1 LLYETTIMKRITL
14 PFFIAFTVTCFAQS
28 EHWQFE
34 DSLAGNGTTRLE
46 IYTAPGKYAAVSTFG
61 DQVSRTVVDSA
72 IRQRLD
78 LFESREGRYFVRTMF
93 EAPLSSSFRSDATA
107 EEVANMEAMEEM
119 RPQVGREGLD
129 FRLLPEKKKLF
140 GLTVQRVELFAP
152 DPANEN
158 LRIQLGNGWLLIGKT
173 VPTMQCQVL
182 SDGRTGV
189 IVESVMHHGPD
200 MHHQR
205 LVGYSSGKNAPQG
218 TFSLTVPSGYD
229 DLNKMVKQESE
240 PVSGPVKSVIIEEK

>member
-1 LLYETTIMKRITL
+1 MKHITL
-14 PFFIAFTVTCFAQS
+14 PFFLAFACSLFAQA

-34 DSLAGNGTTRLE
+34 DSLSGGGGTVRYE
-46 IYTAPGKYAAVSTFG
+46 IFCAPGKYAII
-61 DQVSRTVVDSA
+61 SRCDGQYSKTIVDSA

-78 LFESREGRYFVRTMF
+78 LYDREDGKFFLRTMI
-93 EAPLSSSFRSDATA
+93 ETPVA
-107 EEVANMEAMEEM
+107 EEMEVMEEM

-129 FRLLPEKKKLF
+129 FRLLAEKKKLF

-152 DPANEN
+152 DPVDEDRR
-158 LRIQLGNGWLLIGKT
+158 LPLGNGWLLIGKT
-173 VPTMQCQVL
+173 IPTMQCQVL

-189 IVESVMHHGPD
+189 IVESVMHRGAD
-200 MHHQR
+200 VHHQR
-205 LVGYSSGKNAPQG
+205 FIGYSSGKNAPQA

-229 DLNKMVKQESE
+229 DLKTVVKEESA